1 LPPPDRFR
9 HTDPAVRL
17 SHSAQAYDGIA
28 GDTGPREHVTPAGDD
43 DQVLFAEL
51 AATSVAVTAVSG
63 RRAKIDLL
71 ADALSRLAA
80 AGDEREIEAGAAY
93 LAGEMRQRQIGV
105 GWAGLRELPPA
116 AEFASVAVIEV
127 DTYLAELAAVSGSGS
142 QARRRALVQRLFG
155 ALTHDEQRFLVG
167 VVSGEV
173 RQGAQAG
180 LLADAIAKAAQVTV
194 TDVRRALLLSG
205 DFKKVAV
212 AALAGGAARLAQ
224 FHLAIGRPLAP
235 MLAQAAPSIEE
246 ALADTGVP
254 ASVDAKLDGIR
265 VQVHRDGSDV
275 AVFSRSL
282 DDVTG
287 RVPEIVAAALRLPV
301 SRAVLDGEAL
311 AIDARG
317 RPRPFQET
325 SGRAAQ
331 LAPGQ
336 LTPFFFDALH
346 LDGTDLIDEPGRV
359 RWTALDDAVPELMR
373 VQRVTVH
380 DAEQA
385 NQAFATALSHG
396 QEGVVIKAVE
406 APYDVGRRGSAWVK
420 VKPRHTLDLVV
431 LAAEW
436 GHGRR
441 KGWLSNLHLGA
452 RDPAA
457 GGFVMLGKTFK
468 GMTDAM
474 LTWQTQRL
482 LDLAVDRGDWVVKV
496 RPELVVEIAFD
507 GVQASTRYPGG
518 VTLRFARVLRYR
530 EDKPAAEADTLSAV
544 RALAHEAHSEQP
556 GDEEPADDE

>member
-1 LPPPDRFR
+1 
-9 HTDPAVRL
+9 
-17 SHSAQAYDGIA
+17 
-28 GDTGPREHVTPAGDD
+28 
-43 DQVLFAEL
+43 VLFAEL
-51 AATSVAVTAVSG
+51 AATSAAVTAVSG
-63 RRAKIDLL
+63 RRAKVDLL
-71 ADALSRLAA
+71 ATALRGLAIG
-80 AGDEREIEAGAAY
+80 GDEREVEAGAAY
-93 LAGEMRQRQIGV
+93 LAGDMRQRQIGV
-105 GWAGLRELPPA
+105 GWASLRDMPLA
-116 AEFASVAVIEV
+116 AEFPTLSVIAVDER
-127 DTYLAELAAVSGSGS
+127 LAELGLVAGSGS
-142 QARRRALVQRLFG
+142 QARRRALVQQLFG
-155 ALTHDEQRFLVG
+155 ALTADEQRLLVG
-167 VVSGEV
+167 IISGEV

-180 LLADAIAKAAQVTV
+180 LLADAIAKAAEVTV
-194 TDVRRALLLSG
+194 TAVRRALLLSG
-205 DFKKVAV
+205 DLKKVAV
-212 AALAGGAARLAQ
+212 AALLGGEAQLGQ
-224 FHLAIGRPLAP
+224 FHLTIGRPLAP
-235 MLAQAAPSIEE
+235 MLAQAAPTVEE

-265 VQVHRDGSDV
+265 IQVHRDESHV

-282 DDVTG
+282 DDVTA
-287 RVPEIVAAALRLPV
+287 RVPEIVATALRLPV
-301 SRAVLDGEAL
+301 RRAVLDGEAL
-311 AIDARG
+311 AVDARG

-346 LDGTDLIDEPGRV
+346 VDGADLVDEPGRV
-359 RWTALDDAVPELMR
+359 RWAALDEAVPELLR
-373 VQRVTVH
+373 VDRVTV
-380 DAEQA
+380 DDPEQA
-385 NQAFATALSHG
+385 TAAFATALSRG

-452 RDPAA
+452 RDPAG

-482 LDLAVDRGDWVVKV
+482 LDLAVDRGDWVVRV

-530 EDKPAAEADTLSAV
+530 EDKSAAEADTLSAV
-544 RALAHEAHSEQP
+544 KALSHEAH
-556 GDEEPADDE
+556 DH